1 MVYYDEMLYI
11 KLMGFYIAKKRTK
24 QNDFFL
30 RKKIRKKIINEY
42 NVFLSNF
49 C

>member
-30 RKKIRKKIINEY
+30 EKKLEKKFINEY
-42 NVFLSNF
+42 NIF
-49 C
+49 